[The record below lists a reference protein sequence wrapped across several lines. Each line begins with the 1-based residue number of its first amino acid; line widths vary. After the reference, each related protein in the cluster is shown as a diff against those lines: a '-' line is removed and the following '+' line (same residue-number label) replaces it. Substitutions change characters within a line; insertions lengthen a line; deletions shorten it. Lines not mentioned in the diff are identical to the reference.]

1 MVMNNGGVMMMMMLL
16 MITDVV
22 VDHFDTKLLSDLERT
37 HCAHVLRCIVRFLVV
52 SNKTVRRT

>member
-1 MVMNNGGVMMMMMLL
+1 MVMNNGGVMMLLLLL

-37 HCAHVLRCIVRFLVV
+37 HCAHVLRCIESFFVV